1 MKRYDQ
7 FIIILNGG
15 NGNRN
20 DTRDRCHAQADTCQ
34 YFLSSLWAEGLRK
47 DKAHS

>member
-7 FIIILNGG
+7 FIIILKGG
-15 NGNRN
+15 N
-20 DTRDRCHAQADTCQ
+20 DTTIAATHAKADTCQ

-47 DKAHS
+47 DKANP